1 MANPLW
7 ILTTKTKKSKKN
19 ANQDVFYLYFAEL
32 YTSLPHCSF
41 ANIQP
46 KKQSS
51 NYEITSK
58 RTRFVAT
65 YDTLAACFPREIDHL
80 PWEVH
85 WHYLHVKKGDVWN
98 ESQLKILQT
107 HIGYIHTQLC
117 INEYV
122 YIKICVYIYISHTAQ
137 QDRSMGRL
145 IPSCNPSLIAQIW
158 VCWYKR
164 ELLGSQ
170 TIISKYC
177 YPVGM
182 ENLP

>member
-19 ANQDVFYLYFAEL
+19 ANQDVFYLYFAKL

-46 KKQSS
+46 KKKQSS

-98 ESQLKILQT
+98 GSQLKILQT
-107 HIGYIHTQLC
+107 HIGYIHTQLF
-117 INEYV
+117 IND
-122 YIKICVYIYISHTAQ
+122 KWICVYKNMSIYIYRIRHSMTAQ
-137 QDRSMGRL
+137 WDD
-145 IPSCNPSLIAQIW
+145 W
-158 VCWYKR
+158 F
-164 ELLGSQ
+164 
-170 TIISKYC
+170 
-177 YPVGM
+177 
-182 ENLP
+182 LPATHHW

>member
-1 MANPLW
+1 MFFIC
-7 ILTTKTKKSKKN
+7 ILQNFILHCLIAHLLTS
-19 ANQDVFYLYFAEL
+19 NQ
-32 YTSLPHCSF
+32 
-41 ANIQP
+41 

-122 YIKICVYIYISHTAQ
+122 YIKICVYIYIAYGTAGPLNGTTDSFLQ
-137 QDRSMGRL
+137 PVTDSTNMSMLIQTRTTRLSNDNFKILLSSWHGESSINLQKSIRSYL
-145 IPSCNPSLIAQIW
+145 YVYIY
-158 VCWYKR
+158 V
-164 ELLGSQ
+164 
-170 TIISKYC
+170 
-177 YPVGM
+177 
-182 ENLP
+182 